1 MKKDQLKDNNLKIGN
16 VGLSSPFLLAPLAG
30 ITDGPF
36 RRLCSEAGAGLV
48 YSEMVSAKGLWYKD
62 KKTGGL
68 LEILPGEGPVAYQ
81 LFGHEPE
88 IMAFAARELDKRD
101 NVIFDIN
108 MGCPV
113 PKIVKNDEGSALMKN
128 PDLAHD
134 VVAAAVKNTSKP
146 VTVKIRAGW
155 DADSINAVE
164 VAHAVSAAGASAIA
178 VHGRTRE
185 QYYSGK
191 ADWSVIAAVKRAVDI
206 PVIGNGDVTDGAS
219 ALRMMEETGCDF
231 VMVARGALGNPWI
244 FRELNAA
251 WRGEPLPPPPTKE
264 DKKQM
269 MLRHFNDVLDLKGE
283 YVAVRE
289 MRKHV
294 GWYLK
299 GVPGAAAF
307 RGKINQINS
316 AVELRKAIQEI

>member
-16 VGLSSPFLLAPLAG
+16 VGLQSPFLLAPLAG

-36 RRLCSEAGAGLV
+36 RRLCREAGAGLV

-62 KKTGGL
+62 KNTGGL

-113 PKIVKNDEGSALMKN
+113 PKIVKNGEGSALMKN

-219 ALRMMEETGCDF
+219 ALRMMDETGCDF

-251 WRGEPLPPPPTKE
+251 WRGETLPPPPTKE

-269 MLRHFNDVLDLKGE
+269 MLRHLNDVLDLKGE

-316 AVELRKAIQEI
+316 AGELRSAIENI

>member
-1 MKKDQLKDNNLKIGN
+1 MTGGRNRSLKIGN

-36 RRLCSEAGAGLV
+36 RRLCAEQGAALV

-62 KKTGGL
+62 KNTGKL
-68 LEILPGEGPVAYQ
+68 LEILDGEEPVAYQ

-88 IMAFAARELDKRD
+88 IMAFAARELEGSG

-113 PKIVKNDEGSALMKN
+113 PKIVKNGEGSALMKN

-134 VVAAAVKNTSKP
+134 VIAAAVKNTSKP

-155 DADSINAVE
+155 DAASVNAVE
-164 VAHAVSAAGASAIA
+164 VSRAAADAGAAA
-178 VHGRTRE
+178 VTVHGRTRE

-206 PVIGNGDVTDGAS
+206 PVIGNGDVTDAAS
-219 ALRMMEETGCDF
+219 GLRMMEETGCDF
-231 VMVARGALGNPWI
+231 VMVGRGALGNPWI
-244 FRELNAA
+244 FAELNAA

-269 MLRHFNDVLDLKGE
+269 MLRHFGDVLELKGE

-307 RGKINQINS
+307 RGRINQINS
-316 AVELRKAIQEI
+316 AEELRQAIEEI

>member
-1 MKKDQLKDNNLKIGN
+1 MTGGRNRSLKIGN

-36 RRLCSEAGAGLV
+36 RRLCAEQGAALV

-62 KKTGGL
+62 KNTGKL
-68 LEILPGEGPVAYQ
+68 LEILDGEEPVAYQ

-88 IMAFAARELDKRD
+88 IMAFAARELEGCG

-113 PKIVKNDEGSALMKN
+113 PKIVKNGEGSALMKN

-155 DADSINAVE
+155 DAASVNAVE
-164 VAHAVSAAGASAIA
+164 VARAAADAGAAAVA

-191 ADWSVIAAVKRAVDI
+191 ADWSVIAAVKSAVDI
-206 PVIGNGDVTDGAS
+206 PVIGNGDVTDAAS
-219 ALRMMEETGCDF
+219 GLRMMEETGCDF
-231 VMVARGALGNPWI
+231 VMVGRGALGNPWI
-244 FRELNAA
+244 FAELNAA

-269 MLRHFNDVLDLKGE
+269 MLRHFGDVLELKGE

-307 RGKINQINS
+307 RGRINQINS
-316 AVELRKAIQEI
+316 AEELRQAIEEI

>member
-1 MKKDQLKDNNLKIGN
+1 MMKIGN
-16 VGLSSPFLLAPLAG
+16 VGLSGPFLLAPLAG

-36 RRLCSEAGAGLV
+36 RRLCREAGASLV

-62 KKTGGL
+62 KNTGKL
-68 LEILPGEGPVAYQ
+68 LEILEGESPVAYQ

-88 IMAFAARELDKRD
+88 IMAFAARELDGCG

-113 PKIVKNDEGSALMKN
+113 PKIVKNGEGSALMKN

-134 VVAAAVKNTSKP
+134 VVVAAVKNTSKP

-155 DADSINAVE
+155 DTNSINAVE
-164 VAHAVSAAGASAIA
+164 MAHAVSAAGAAAIA

-185 QYYSGK
+185 QYYTGK

-206 PVIGNGDVTDGAS
+206 PVIGNGDVTDAQAG
-219 ALRMMEETGCDF
+219 LRMMEETGCDF
-231 VMVARGALGNPWI
+231 VMIGRGALGNPWI
-244 FRELNAA
+244 FSELNAA
-251 WRGEPLPPPPTKE
+251 WRGEPLPSPPTKE
-264 DKKQM
+264 EKKQM

-307 RGKINQINS
+307 RGRINQISS
-316 AVELRKAIQEI
+316 AEELQRAIEGI

>member
-62 KKTGGL
+62 KNTGGL

-113 PKIVKNDEGSALMKN
+113 PKIVKNGEGSALMKN

-219 ALRMMEETGCDF
+219 ALRMVEETGCDF

-251 WRGEPLPPPPTKE
+251 WRGDPLPPPPTKE